1 MRYFHLDIGKMVNLE
16 TLDFSKNLLTAIPV
30 ELSNCKR
37 LNELLF
43 NDNRIIQIPTK
54 LINLPQLEVFEA
66 DGSMSLRIRNL
77 IIFWSS
83 F

>member
-1 MRYFHLDIGKMVNLE
+1 MVNLE
-16 TLDFSKNLLTAIPV
+16 TLDFSKNLLTTIPI

-43 NDNRIIQIPTK
+43 NHNQIIQIPTK

-66 DGSMSLRIRNL
+66 DGR
-77 IIFWSS
+77 
-83 F
+83 